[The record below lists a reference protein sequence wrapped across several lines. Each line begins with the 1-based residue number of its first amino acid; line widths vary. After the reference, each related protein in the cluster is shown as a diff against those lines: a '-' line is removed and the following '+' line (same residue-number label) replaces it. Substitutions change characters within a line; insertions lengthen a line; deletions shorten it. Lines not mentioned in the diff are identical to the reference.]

1 LLVLL
6 FFHVRS
12 KIFELEGIDAE
23 SLSEEDKSAILEEI
37 LKEAETRFD
46 YTRQTQ
52 THPKFACLNKYL
64 FKWSTGKKE
73 ETGSVTEKKLTSY
86 VNNLKKGGQLG
97 LELLGKG
104 SSSGQSAELEAAVS
118 ESYTTLNNLFRD
130 LGSWRSKLS
139 KNQEDVVFVL
149 TQAQAKKDPTWGKKE
164 EELGAAKRALENWL
178 TEIRNVL
185 VQGMPEDKLGDHNSK
200 VADLSFL
207 VDKSSA
213 RDKASKQVLKTVKT
227 LLEG

>member
-1 LLVLL
+1 MI

-37 LKEAETRFD
+37 LTEAETRFE

-73 ETGSVTEKKLTSY
+73 ESGSVTEKKLTSY

-104 SSSGQSAELEAAVS
+104 SSSGQSAEVETAVS

-149 TQAQAKKDPTWGKKE
+149 TQVQAKKDPTWAKKE
-164 EELGAAKRALENWL
+164 EELGAAQRALGSWL
-178 TEIRNVL
+178 TEIRSVL
-185 VQGMPEDKLGDHNSK
+185 VKGMPEDKLGDHNSK

-213 RDKASKQVLKTVKT
+213 HDKASKQVLKTVKT